1 MNINSELLPS
11 NRKFGIFFS
20 FIFFI
25 LTSFIFYKN
34 NFNFNYYFLISLILL
49 MLTIFFTVFSPSKLL
64 FFNIMWFKLGM
75 LLNRIVS
82 PIVLGI
88 IFYCIFSPFAIITRD
103 FGRDELKLKKR
114 SVETYWIERNP
125 SDIEPSSFKDQ
136 F

>member
-88 IFYCIFSPFAIITRD
+88 IFYCIFSPIAIITRV